1 MRIFGIFLSVVFT
14 GIGLGFVYYYWPLRL
29 EIPSPSVLEIV
40 TVLDR
45 RTSIIV
51 PSRVLVGELVEFDDG
66 LFAFLMFDH
75 LRGRPLLAN
84 HRIMLKST
92 EKPGQPLYRIL
103 VQLPNDLISAV
114 TFLAELKAEKL
125 TSSLQFRWIF
135 HSELVSDIYETSV
148 FMEAYSGPAS
158 YRLRAFHAPE
168 LEDYLRRFI
177 RFKSETDPRISSSLQ
192 AIPSPLTR
200 KDASRLAADIIA
212 VARFY
217 DVPIDLFLGIG
228 AMENNYMNVAGDLKN
243 TIWKKRAQPGDII
256 LKRKRGRVLV
266 RNDSM
271 GVWQITRESLRYGH
285 RLYLNDKRDY
295 TQLPERL
302 RPPRKLAFESVDP
315 DVLTTYAGL
324 LLRDLLDRF
333 HGDVTMAAGAYN
345 GGPDNPNV
353 RYAAGVEMVASYARR
368 IIGRA
373 AEINRVELERS
384 SVSSEKINDKTLS
397 TQVTERPSL
406 R

>member
-51 PSRVLVGELVEFDDG
+51 PSRVLVGELAEFDDG